1 MRYKK
6 LIDTIK
12 IYTMISKNIYNII
25 KNNSIV
31 KTSYQTKTGE
41 VFYNIVNDKLE
52 GSYSSSLSVRV
63 GEGVRYKFINQYYLE
78 IEGSFH
84 KIVRGYNSHNGFYN
98 IISITQKLIDMLEQ
112 HYNIKLPNFKHW
124 FLNRVD
130 ITKVFDL
137 NTNDNVRDY
146 INNLS
151 FCRYPRR
158 KIKHY
163 NDESIYM
170 SGTTT
175 TLKIYNKMLEFRK
188 HDMKKLNDGSFPVL
202 EFLSVIQGFVRFEC
216 EIKKKKLEQVYNK
229 KYIRIKEMNYKDFEK
244 IWSDEFMKMIR
255 LFEKD
260 LEVVRKKQDVEKRL
274 KTLYKENSAMRL
286 YNFYLSIMVDGLENV
301 KKRTSRPTF
310 YRNISLLKDANVDFS
325 QSTNINFD
333 EHFIDFDPF
342 SYPEVV

>member
-1 MRYKK
+1 M
-6 LIDTIK
+6 IDTIK
-12 IYTMISKNIYNII
+12 IYTMISKDIYYTI
-25 KNNSIV
+25 KENSIV

-63 GEGVRYKFINQYYLE
+63 GEGGKYKFINQYYLE

-84 KIVRGYNSHNGFYN
+84 KIIRGYNTHNGFYN
-98 IISITQKLIDMLEQ
+98 LVSITRTLIDMLEK
-112 HYNIKLPNFKHW
+112 HYNVKLPTFEHW
-124 FLNRVD
+124 FLQRVD

-137 NTNDNVRDY
+137 ENNDNVRDY

-188 HDMKKLNDGSFPVL
+188 HDMKKLNENGFPVL
-202 EFLSVIQGFVRFEC
+202 KFLPVIQGFIRFEC
-216 EIKKKKLEQVYNK
+216 EIKKKKLEQEYKK
-229 KYIRIKEMNYKDFEK
+229 KYIRIKEINYRELEK
-244 IWSDEFMKMIR
+244 IWRDEFMKMIR

-260 LEVVRKKQDVEKRL
+260 MEVVRKKQDVERRL
-274 KTLYKENSAMRL
+274 KTLYKETKAVRL

-301 KKRTSRPTF
+301 KNKTNKSSF
-310 YRNISLLKDANVDFS
+310 YDNIKALKDANIDFS

-342 SYPEVV
+342 SYPEVI

>member
-1 MRYKK
+1 M
-6 LIDTIK
+6 IDTIK
-12 IYTMISKNIYNII
+12 IYTMISKDIYYTI
-25 KNNSIV
+25 KENSIV
-31 KTSYQTKTGE
+31 KTSYQTNTGE

-63 GEGVRYKFINQYYLE
+63 GEGGKYKFINQYYLE

-84 KIVRGYNSHNGFYN
+84 KIIRGYNTHNGFYN
-98 IISITQKLIDMLEQ
+98 LVSITRTLIDMLEK
-112 HYNIKLPNFKHW
+112 HYNVKLPTFEHW
-124 FLNRVD
+124 FLQRVD

-137 NTNDNVRDY
+137 ENNDNVRDY

-188 HDMKKLNDGSFPVL
+188 HDMKKLNENGFPVL
-202 EFLSVIQGFVRFEC
+202 KFLPVIQGFIRFEC
-216 EIKKKKLEQVYNK
+216 EIKKKKLEQEYKK
-229 KYIRIKEMNYKDFEK
+229 KYIRVKEINYRELEK
-244 IWSDEFMKMIR
+244 IWRDEFMKMIR

-260 LEVVRKKQDVEKRL
+260 MEVVRKKQDVERRL
-274 KTLYKENSAMRL
+274 KTLYKETKAVRL

-301 KKRTSRPTF
+301 KNKTNKSSF
-310 YRNISLLKDANVDFS
+310 YDNIKALKDANIDFS

-342 SYPEVV
+342 SYPEVI

>member
-1 MRYKK
+1 M
-6 LIDTIK
+6 IDTIK
-12 IYTMISKNIYNII
+12 IYTMISKDIYYMI
-25 KNNSIV
+25 KENSIV

-63 GEGVRYKFINQYYLE
+63 GEGGKYKFINQYYLE

-84 KIVRGYNSHNGFYN
+84 KIIRGYNTHNGFYN
-98 IISITQKLIDMLEQ
+98 LVSITRTLIDMLEK
-112 HYNIKLPNFKHW
+112 HYNVKLPTFEHW
-124 FLNRVD
+124 FLQRVD

-137 NTNDNVRDY
+137 ENNDNVRDY

-188 HDMKKLNDGSFPVL
+188 HDMKKLNENGFPVL
-202 EFLSVIQGFVRFEC
+202 KFLPVIQGFIRFEC
-216 EIKKKKLEQVYNK
+216 EIKKKKLEQEYKK
-229 KYIRIKEMNYKDFEK
+229 KYIRVKEINYRELEK
-244 IWSDEFMKMIR
+244 IWRDEFMKMIR

-260 LEVVRKKQDVEKRL
+260 MEVVRKKQDVERRL
-274 KTLYKENSAMRL
+274 KTFYKEKNANIL

-301 KKRTSRPTF
+301 KSRTKKST
-310 YRNISLLKDANVDFS
+310 YYDNIKSLKDANIDFS

-342 SYPEVV
+342 SYPEVI

>member
-1 MRYKK
+1 M
-6 LIDTIK
+6 IDTIK
-12 IYTMISKNIYNII
+12 IYTMISKEIYNII
-25 KNNSIV
+25 KNNSII
-31 KTSYQTKTGE
+31 KTSYNTSTGE
-41 VFYNIVNDKLE
+41 IFYNIVNDKLE

-63 GEGVRYKFINQYYLE
+63 GLGSKYKFIDNYYLE
-78 IEGSFH
+78 VEGSFH
-84 KIVRGYNSHNGFYN
+84 KIVRGYNTHNGFYN
-98 IISITQKLIDMLEQ
+98 IIAITKNLIDMLEKN
-112 HYNIKLPNFKHW
+112 YNVRLPDLRHW
-124 FLNRVD
+124 FLQRVD

-137 NTNDNVRDY
+137 NTNENVRDY

-175 TLKIYNKMLEFRK
+175 TLKIYNKLIEFRK
-188 HDMKKLNDGSFPVL
+188 HDMKKLNDNGFPVFD
-202 EFLSVIQGFVRFEC
+202 FLPIIQGFIRFEC
-216 EIKKKKLEQVYNK
+216 EIKKKKLEEVYK
-229 KYIRIKEMNYKDFEK
+229 SKYIRIRKINYKELEK

-260 LEVVRKKQDVEKRL
+260 LEVVRKKQDVERRL
-274 KTLYKENSAMRL
+274 KTLYKENKANTL
-286 YNFYLSIMVDGLENV
+286 YNFYLSVMVDGLENV
-301 KKRTSRPTF
+301 KARTKKST
-310 YRNISLLKDANVDFS
+310 YYDNIKALKDANVDFS

>member
-1 MRYKK
+1 M
-6 LIDTIK
+6 IDTIK
-12 IYTMISKNIYNII
+12 IYTMISKKVYDII
-25 KNNSIV
+25 KNNSII
-31 KTSYQTKTGE
+31 KTSYNTSTGE
-41 VFYNIVNDKLE
+41 IFYNIVNDKLE

-63 GEGVRYKFINQYYLE
+63 GLGSKYKFIDNYYLE
-78 IEGSFH
+78 VEGSFH
-84 KIVRGYNSHNGFYN
+84 KIVRGYNTHNGFYN
-98 IISITQKLIDMLEQ
+98 IIDITKNLIDMLEKN
-112 HYNIKLPNFKHW
+112 YNVKLPDLRHW
-124 FLNRVD
+124 FLQRVD

-137 NTNDNVRDY
+137 NINENVRDY

-175 TLKIYNKMLEFRK
+175 TLKIYNKLIEFRK
-188 HDMKKLNDGSFPVL
+188 QDMKKLNDNGFPVF
-202 EFLSVIQGFVRFEC
+202 EFLPIIQGFIRFEC
-216 EIKKKKLEQVYNK
+216 EIKKKKLEEVYK
-229 KYIRIKEMNYKDFEK
+229 SKYIRIRNINYKELEK

-260 LEVVRKKQDVEKRL
+260 LEVVRKKQDVERRL
-274 KTLYKENSAMRL
+274 KTLYKETRANTL
-286 YNFYLSIMVDGLENV
+286 YNFYLSVMVDGLENV
-301 KKRTSRPTF
+301 KNRTKKST
-310 YRNISLLKDANVDFS
+310 YYDNIKALKDANVDFS

>member
-1 MRYKK
+1 M
-6 LIDTIK
+6 IDTIK
-12 IYTMISKNIYNII
+12 IYTMISKDIYYTI
-25 KNNSIV
+25 KENSIV

-63 GEGVRYKFINQYYLE
+63 GEGGKYKFINQYYLE

-84 KIVRGYNSHNGFYN
+84 KIIRGYNTHNGFYN
-98 IISITQKLIDMLEQ
+98 LVSITRTLIDMLEK
-112 HYNIKLPNFKHW
+112 HYNVKLPTFEHW
-124 FLNRVD
+124 FLQRVD

-137 NTNDNVRDY
+137 ENNDNVRDY

-188 HDMKKLNDGSFPVL
+188 HDMKKLNENGFPVL
-202 EFLSVIQGFVRFEC
+202 KFLPVIQGFIRFEC
-216 EIKKKKLEQVYNK
+216 EIKKKKLEQEYKK
-229 KYIRIKEMNYKDFEK
+229 KYIRVKEINYRELEK
-244 IWSDEFMKMIR
+244 IWRDEFMKMIR

-260 LEVVRKKQDVEKRL
+260 MEVVRKKQDVERRL
-274 KTLYKENSAMRL
+274 KTLYKEAKAVRL

-301 KKRTSRPTF
+301 KNKTNKSSF
-310 YRNISLLKDANVDFS
+310 YDNIKALKDANIDFS

-342 SYPEVV
+342 SYPEVI

>member
-1 MRYKK
+1 M
-6 LIDTIK
+6 IDTIK
-12 IYTMISKNIYNII
+12 IYTMISKDIYDII
-25 KNNSIV
+25 KNNSII
-31 KTSYQTKTGE
+31 KTSYNTSTGE
-41 VFYNIVNDKLE
+41 IFYNIVNDKLE

-63 GEGVRYKFINQYYLE
+63 GSGSKYKFIDNYYLE
-78 IEGSFH
+78 VEGSFH
-84 KIVRGYNSHNGFYN
+84 KIVRGYNTHNGFYN
-98 IISITQKLIDMLEQ
+98 IIDITKNLIYMLEKN
-112 HYNIKLPNFKHW
+112 YNVKLPDLRHW
-124 FLNRVD
+124 FLQRVD

-137 NTNDNVRDY
+137 NTNENVRDY

-175 TLKIYNKMLEFRK
+175 TLKIYNKLIEFKK
-188 HDMKKLNDGSFPVL
+188 HDMKKLNDNGFPVF
-202 EFLSVIQGFVRFEC
+202 EFLPIIQGFIRFEC
-216 EIKKKKLEQVYNK
+216 EIKKKKLEEVYK
-229 KYIRIKEMNYKDFEK
+229 SKYIRIRNINYNELEK

-260 LEVVRKKQDVEKRL
+260 LEVVRKKQDVERRL
-274 KTLYKENSAMRL
+274 KTLYKETKAMRL

-301 KKRTSRPTF
+301 KKRTKKSMF
-310 YRNISLLKDANVDFS
+310 YYNIKDLKDANIDFS

>member
-1 MRYKK
+1 M
-6 LIDTIK
+6 IDTIK
-12 IYTMISKNIYNII
+12 IYTMISKDIYYMI
-25 KNNSIV
+25 KENSIV

-63 GEGVRYKFINQYYLE
+63 GEGGKYKFINQYYLE

-84 KIVRGYNSHNGFYN
+84 KIIRGYNTHNGFYN
-98 IISITQKLIDMLEQ
+98 LVSITRTLIDMLEK
-112 HYNIKLPNFKHW
+112 HYNVKLPTFEHW
-124 FLNRVD
+124 FLQRVD

-137 NTNDNVRDY
+137 ENNDNVRDY

-188 HDMKKLNDGSFPVL
+188 HDMKKLNENGFPVL
-202 EFLSVIQGFVRFEC
+202 KFLPVIQGFIRFEC
-216 EIKKKKLEQVYNK
+216 EIKKKKLEQEYKK
-229 KYIRIKEMNYKDFEK
+229 KYIRIKEINYRELEK
-244 IWSDEFMKMIR
+244 IWRDEFMKMIR

-260 LEVVRKKQDVEKRL
+260 MEVVRKKQDVERRL
-274 KTLYKENSAMRL
+274 KTLYKETKAVRL

-301 KKRTSRPTF
+301 KNKTNKSSF
-310 YRNISLLKDANVDFS
+310 YDNIKALKDANIDFS

-342 SYPEVV
+342 SYPEVI